1 MSTDALVLTINN
13 NVALNY
19 DITALASQYTKTSA
33 DVLLNGN
40 LNNTTG
46 TVSIAIKHNS
56 AADVAVFWNNATNN
70 AELKINCFVYN
81 NLSVIHTSIV
91 GNTLTLSTASGNGG
105 SIRVVASTNGYEA
118 SIGHYNYTDYERLLL
133 VICGLLV

>member
-1 MSTDALVLTINN
+1 M
-13 NVALNY
+13 
-19 DITALASQYTKTSA
+19 
-33 DVLLNGN
+33 
-40 LNNTTG
+40 
-46 TVSIAIKHNS
+46 AIKHNS

-70 AELKINCFVYN
+70 VELKNTCFVYN